1 MAENELSL
9 SIEKR
14 VINILKAEANAGERE
29 ITLQS
34 DLQNDIGLE
43 SIDIITVV
51 FELED
56 EFNIEIP
63 DQDIENVKTVGD
75 IARYVQNKVSTPVT
89 NSGVTSSSTG

>member
-1 MAENELSL
+1 MAENDLSL

-14 VINILKAEANAGERE
+14 VINILVAEGNAGEPE

-34 DLQNDIGLE
+34 DLQDDIGLE

-75 IARYVQNKVSTPVT
+75 IVTYVQNKVSTPVT
-89 NSGVTSSSTG
+89 NSGA

>member
-14 VINILKAEANAGERE
+14 VINILKAEANAGERD

-34 DLQNDIGLE
+34 DLQDDIGLE

-63 DQDIENVKTVGD
+63 DQDIENVKTAGD
-75 IARYVQNKVSTPVT
+75 IVRYVQNKVSTPVT
-89 NSGVTSSSTG
+89 NSAVTSSTTG

>member
-1 MAENELSL
+1 MAENDLSL

-14 VINILKAEANAGERE
+14 VINILVAEGNAGEPE

-34 DLQNDIGLE
+34 DLQDDIGLE

-63 DQDIENVKTVGD
+63 DQDIENVK
-75 IARYVQNKVSTPVT
+75 I
-89 NSGVTSSSTG
+89 